1 MLKGELCRT
10 HECTPDG
17 GDDDD
22 NDNDN
27 DRDDDDD
34 NDDDDDDDNGQ
45 AASSSWYSQVCPPC
59 VAP

>member
-1 MLKGELCRT
+1 MALHSDDDDYDWLIIGANMLKGELCRT

-27 DRDDDDD
+27 D
-34 NDDDDDDDNGQ
+34 DDDDDDDENIGFEK
-45 AASSSWYSQVCPPC
+45 W
-59 VAP
+59 